1 MNSVAEGLR
10 CSYSGALDIERPTAR
25 TKWTSPGGAFQ
36 HLLLA
41 TAISGAILFAPFGA
55 QALAKS
61 GRQIES
67 QSPSGV
73 DPHAIEM
80 LKMMGT
86 YLRTLQSF
94 QVQADLS
101 TDDVME
107 DGQIVQSS
115 TKVNLLAA
123 KPNRFRVEV
132 TGDDA
137 NRLYLYDG
145 KSFTIWGQNT
155 NYYATVP
162 APPTIPELIDKL
174 IDRFDIDL
182 PLVDLFRW
190 GADEGD
196 AKKIKTAVD
205 IGLSTVDGVTCEQYA
220 FHQDDID
227 WQIWI
232 QLGQYPLPRKL
243 VIRTLSDEAKPQHSE
258 VLTWNLAPSFN
269 DAAFEFDP
277 PPDAHRIVIADVK
290 AQSTEKEK

>member
-1 MNSVAEGLR
+1 MNSEAEELR
-10 CSYSGALDIERPTAR
+10 CSYSGALDIEQPTAG
-25 TKWTSPGGAFQ
+25 TKQTSPRIFIRHFLVAA
-36 HLLLA
+36 L
-41 TAISGAILFAPFGA
+41 ISGAILFTPFAP
-55 QALAKS
+55 QAHAKS
-61 GRQIES
+61 GKQVES
-67 QSPSGV
+67 QPASGI

-80 LKMMGT
+80 LKKMGT

-107 DGQIVQSS
+107 DGQIVQSNS
-115 TKVNLLAA
+115 KVNLLAA
-123 KPNRFRVEV
+123 RPNRFRVDV

-137 NRLYLYDG
+137 NRLYVYDG
-145 KSFTIWGQNT
+145 KSFTIWGQST

-174 IDRFDIDL
+174 TERYNIDL

-190 GADEGD
+190 GVDEED

-205 IGLSTVDGVTCEQYA
+205 IGLTTVDGVTCEQYA
-220 FHQDDID
+220 FHQGDID

-243 VIRTLSDEAKPQHSE
+243 VIRTLSDEARPQHSE

-269 DAAFEFDP
+269 DGAFAFDP
-277 PPDAHRIVIADVK
+277 PSDAHRIIIADAK
-290 AQSTEKEK
+290 AQSTEKGK

>member
-1 MNSVAEGLR
+1 MNSEAEELR
-10 CSYSGALDIERPTAR
+10 RSYPGALDIEQPTAR
-25 TKWTSPGGAFQ
+25 TRRTSPRGYIQ
-36 HLLLA
+36 HFLVA
-41 TAISGAILFAPFGA
+41 TAIGGAILFTPFGS

-61 GRQIES
+61 GRQAES
-67 QSPSGV
+67 QPSSGI

-80 LKMMGT
+80 LKKMGT

-107 DGQIVQSS
+107 NGQIVQSNS
-115 TKVNLLAA
+115 KINLLAA
-123 KPNRFRVEV
+123 KPNRFRVDV

-145 KSFTIWGQNT
+145 KSFTIWGQPT

-174 IDRFDIDL
+174 TERYNIDL

-190 GADEGD
+190 GVDEGD
-196 AKKIKTAVD
+196 TKKIKTAVD
-205 IGLSTVDGVTCEQYA
+205 IGLTTVDGVTCEQYA

-269 DAAFEFDP
+269 DGAFAFDP
-277 PPDAHRIVIADVK
+277 PADAHRIIIADAK